1 MGRRVSTIGGLPIR
15 LAEWLAPNERYQR
28 RYLEVVPQSES
39 LSGDVAGLVADAKF
53 RPWVVRSW
61 ERGEGFDV
69 WSRDQHGYRQA
80 DGVRPH
86 PTDDGL
92 ILSFDAEIAQGQS
105 GNFGDGGV
113 FGYAGG
119 TVYTGDDSDIYG
131 FSINTKVF
139 LAARATGGGTS
150 DIASIGYDAN
160 QVHTL
165 TGHQN
170 KTIRRHNGGNS
181 QVYGTGTGDDFT
193 NFPLLVTWGSRVFAL
208 DGVELY
214 ELDITTTNT
223 RTLVGDPDLGAPSGS
238 LNFPQSISLSDVG
251 PIWLVQDHLGQT
263 KIYEYNVASDTQ
275 RVVAALPARF
285 LVTPSI
291 FFAKGFYWVSY
302 HTSPTFQ
309 AGKAFLFAVQG
320 NQQSILGP
328 FRTTDDDA
336 LPIILGVIGSEIL
349 IGLSDRIWAYD
360 LDSGGIVHYGDDIG
374 IIEGGVI
381 VADAV
386 LTNIQSSFQVGM
398 TDGTQYQTSGTIH
411 LGWHDWDYPGLLK
424 TFLDLEVITAPL
436 PANTTVTAAVA
447 VDGSTTYTALSG
459 THQTDNATR
468 FKFTV
473 TNPTSAP
480 IIGKRFEVRLTLTGS
495 GSNTP
500 TILEVSGRA
509 TGVESIL
516 EIAMQI
522 DCGTADRQ
530 VDHVLLAALNALKTT
545 QTPVTFSDVFQK
557 RERDAPDSFV
567 VTVQN
572 VVTPSIEQAQKDQT
586 PPSALLE
593 VRVMNLV

>member
-1 MGRRVSTIGGLPIR
+1 
-15 LAEWLAPNERYQR
+15 
-28 RYLEVVPQSES
+28 
-39 LSGDVAGLVADAKF
+39 
-53 RPWVVRSW
+53 
-61 ERGEGFDV
+61 
-69 WSRDQHGYRQA
+69 
-80 DGVRPH
+80 
-86 PTDDGL
+86 
-92 ILSFDAEIAQGQS
+92 
-105 GNFGDGGV
+105 
-113 FGYAGG
+113 
-119 TVYTGDDSDIYG
+119 
-131 FSINTKVF
+131 
-139 LAARATGGGTS
+139 
-150 DIASIGYDAN
+150 
-160 QVHTL
+160 
-165 TGHQN
+165 
-170 KTIRRHNGGNS
+170 
-181 QVYGTGTGDDFT
+181 
-193 NFPLLVTWGSRVFAL
+193 
-208 DGVELY
+208 
-214 ELDITTTNT
+214 
-223 RTLVGDPDLGAPSGS
+223 
-238 LNFPQSISLSDVG
+238 
-251 PIWLVQDHLGQT
+251 
-263 KIYEYNVASDTQ
+263 
-275 RVVAALPARF
+275 
-285 LVTPSI
+285 
-291 FFAKGFYWVSY
+291 
-302 HTSPTFQ
+302 
-309 AGKAFLFAVQG
+309 
-320 NQQSILGP
+320 
-328 FRTTDDDA
+328 
-336 LPIILGVIGSEIL
+336 
-349 IGLSDRIWAYD
+349 LSDRIWAYD